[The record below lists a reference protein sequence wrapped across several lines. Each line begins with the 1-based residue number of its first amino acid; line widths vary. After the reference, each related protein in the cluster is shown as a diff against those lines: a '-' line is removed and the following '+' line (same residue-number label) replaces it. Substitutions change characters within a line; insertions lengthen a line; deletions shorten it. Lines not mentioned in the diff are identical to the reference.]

1 MSEYQQLRSMS
12 REIALCAPGNH
23 ADIWMRIFYTLA
35 LAGSPCWAARCAWI
49 SEMIR
54 VEMEITPEVERMV
67 EPVTYQ
73 EALSLGLVSSGIG
86 GEAITTLACTL
97 YNVEQDIGQDH
108 VALLPVR
115 WYRIGLTKRSA
126 VLSKSEEGSWND

>member
-23 ADIWMRIFYTLA
+23 ADVWMRVFYGLA
-35 LAGSPCWAARCAWI
+35 LAGSPSWAARCAWI
-49 SEMIR
+49 AEMIR
-54 VEMEITPEVERMV
+54 VEMEIQPAVERMTA
-67 EPVTYQ
+67 PVTYQ
-73 EALSLGLVSSGIG
+73 EALSLGLVSSGMG

-115 WYRIGLTKRSA
+115 WYRMGLKKWST
-126 VLSKSEEGSWND
+126 VLSRSEATWND